1 MRKRSLVLGWN
12 SPLFGL
18 PHPCP
23 LCLLLPTSP
32 LPPLLNCTVVPV
44 RNVGMPIPAPPNP
57 AVPLAMGRGL
67 PRPRVAW
74 GGSCWPHP
82 PVRASSLAPSPSSV
96 LGRPGLGIPTSASSA
111 PRHGH
116 APGAGWVPRLGGAG
130 SAPLP
135 PGEGHHGG
143 LGTAASGAGGARRRD
158 SGLCV
163 PSRSA
168 VSPYVPFLARCWAGP
183 KFGTKPTVCANG
195 ETEAGAGGSHGG
207 SQLLQVASKPSAQLQ
222 DTSSGHWKRLGFG
235 RWSRAPPGLRHPAPL
250 ARAVPAL
257 PRPGAPS
264 RSCSQG
270 PVPVPLA
277 PIGADVLYLSEI
289 KNSGGGMERQEA
301 QESSL
306 VVRDRGTEL
315 TCSGGFGA
323 NTARIVIR

>member
-1 MRKRSLVLGWN
+1 MWGCPSLR
-12 SPLFGL
+12 P
-18 PHPCP
+18 PTPPCP
-23 LCLLLPTSP
+23 SP
-32 LPPLLNCTVVPV
+32 
-44 RNVGMPIPAPPNP
+44 
-57 AVPLAMGRGL
+57 
-67 PRPRVAW
+67 W
-74 GGSCWPHP
+74 GGGCLGPVLHGVRSCWPHP
-82 PVRASSLAPSPSSV
+82 LLRASSLAPSPSSV
-96 LGRPGLGIPTSASSA
+96 LGRPGLGAAGFPPCTSSA

-116 APGAGWVPRLGGAG
+116 APGAGWVPRLGGGAQHLCLLG
-130 SAPLP
+130 KDTTGVSAPLP
-135 PGEGHHGG
+135 
-143 LGTAASGAGGARRRD
+143 LGAGGARRRD

>member
-1 MRKRSLVLGWN
+1 MGGVL
-12 SPLFGL
+12 
-18 PHPCP
+18 
-23 LCLLLPTSP
+23 
-32 LPPLLNCTVVPV
+32 
-44 RNVGMPIPAPPNP
+44 
-57 AVPLAMGRGL
+57 
-67 PRPRVAW
+67 
-74 GGSCWPHP
+74 
-82 PVRASSLAPSPSSV
+82 LAPSSAPCLLPRSFTILCPGEAGV
-96 LGRPGLGIPTSASSA
+96 GHPHECQQRPEARARTGGRMGPQAGGGGLSTSASWGRT
-111 PRHGH
+111 PRGSRHRCLWGQEVLGGEIRVCASH
-116 APGAGWVPRLGGAG
+116 QGALSVRTSRFWPGAGQDQNLAQ
-130 SAPLP
+130 
-135 PGEGHHGG
+135 
-143 LGTAASGAGGARRRD
+143 
-158 SGLCV
+158 
-163 PSRSA
+163 SR
-168 VSPYVPFLARCWAGP
+168 P
-183 KFGTKPTVCANG
+183 CALRG
-195 ETEAGAGGSHGG
+195 KLRQGAGGSHGG

>member
-1 MRKRSLVLGWN
+1 MR
-12 SPLFGL
+12 P
-18 PHPCP
+18 PTPPCP
-23 LCLLLPTSP
+23 SPWGGGCLGPVLHGGGPAGPILRSVPPPSLLHHPLSWGGRGWASPRVPAAPRGTGTHRGPDGSPGWGGRAQHLCLLGKDT
-32 LPPLLNCTVVPV
+32 TGV
-44 RNVGMPIPAPPNP
+44 
-57 AVPLAMGRGL
+57 
-67 PRPRVAW
+67 
-74 GGSCWPHP
+74 
-82 PVRASSLAPSPSSV
+82 
-96 LGRPGLGIPTSASSA
+96 
-111 PRHGH
+111 
-116 APGAGWVPRLGGAG
+116 

-135 PGEGHHGG
+135 
-143 LGTAASGAGGARRRD
+143 LGAGGARRRD

-163 PSRSA
+163 PSGSA
-168 VSPYVPFLARCWAGP
+168 VSPYVLFLARCWAGP